1 MSILI
6 IGKGNTIAHGQ
17 IIDKAAME
25 PKDLAKY
32 YDVLEH
38 AGILP
43 E

>member
-6 IGKGNTIAHGQ
+6 VGRGNAIAHGQ
-17 IIDKAAME
+17 IIDKAAMT
-25 PKDLAKY
+25 PKDLENY
-32 YDVLEH
+32 YNVLEH